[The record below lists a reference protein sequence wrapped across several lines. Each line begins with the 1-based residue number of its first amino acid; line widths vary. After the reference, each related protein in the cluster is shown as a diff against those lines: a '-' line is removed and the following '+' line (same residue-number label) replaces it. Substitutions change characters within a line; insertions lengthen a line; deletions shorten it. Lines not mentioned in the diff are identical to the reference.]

1 MIHDTRHTKRNIT
14 RDMNLALDHVLSDRA
29 EEALHAHLSTAPS
42 DVALW
47 DRLQAVDGLLRSE
60 PMLQAP
66 PDFASKVMASIA
78 AGTAPSTAPARRLTI
93 SRAALELLLAVV
105 IVVPLAA
112 TAVIAILRWLSNP
125 AALNNLMQQIV
136 LTLNSIAQAVAS
148 LFQMIA
154 SYLTGNS
161 ALPALL
167 TTIIPLVMIW
177 GWFMWYTSQR
187 RRQVVYRIPV
197 RVIA

>member
-1 MIHDTRHTKRNIT
+1 MIHDTRHTKRNIA
-14 RDMNLALDHVLSDRA
+14 RDMNLALDHTLSDKA
-29 EEALHAHLSTAPS
+29 EAALHAHLSTAPG
-42 DVALW
+42 DAALW
-47 DRLQAVDGLLRSE
+47 DRLQAVDGLLGNE
-60 PMLQAP
+60 PMVQAP
-66 PDFASKVMASIA
+66 PDFASKVMASIT
-78 AGTAPSTAPARRLTI
+78 AGTAPSTVPARRLTI
-93 SRAALELLLAVV
+93 SRSALELLLAVV

-112 TAVIAILRWLSNP
+112 TAITALLRWLSDP

-136 LTLNSIAQAVAS
+136 LTLNSIAEAVAS
-148 LFQMIA
+148 LFQIIA
-154 SYLTGNS
+154 SYLAGNA

>member
-1 MIHDTRHTKRNIT
+1 MIHDTHHAKHNIK
-14 RDMNLALDHVLSDRA
+14 RDMNLALDHALPDQA
-29 EEALHAHLSTAPS
+29 EAAFHVHLSTTPGDA
-42 DVALW
+42 ALW
-47 DRLQAVDGLLRSE
+47 DRLQAVDGLLKSE
-60 PMLQAP
+60 PMVQAP

-78 AGTAPSTAPARRLTI
+78 AGTAPSKAPAGRLARTGSI
-93 SRAALELLLAVV
+93 LELLLAVV

-112 TAVIAILRWLSNP
+112 TAVIAVLRWLSDP

-136 LTLNSIAQAVAS
+136 LALNSIAQAVAS
-148 LFQMIA
+148 LFQVLA
-154 SYLTGNS
+154 NFLTGN
-161 ALPALL
+161 AVLPALL
-167 TTIIPLVMIW
+167 TTIIPLIMIW

>member
-1 MIHDTRHTKRNIT
+1 MIHDTRHTKRNIK
-14 RDMNLALDHVLSDRA
+14 RDMNLALDHVLSEKA
-29 EEALHAHLSTAPS
+29 EAALHAHLSTSPS

-60 PMLQAP
+60 PMVQAP

-78 AGTAPSTAPARRLTI
+78 AGTAPSKAPAKRPIR
-93 SRAALELLLAVV
+93 SGSALELLLAVV

-148 LFQMIA
+148 LCQALA
-154 SYLTGNS
+154 SYLTGN
-161 ALPALL
+161 AVLPALL
-167 TTIIPLVMIW
+167 TTIIPLIMIW
-177 GWFMWYTSQR
+177 GWFMWYTAQR

>member
-1 MIHDTRHTKRNIT
+1 
-14 RDMNLALDHVLSDRA
+14 
-29 EEALHAHLSTAPS
+29 
-42 DVALW
+42 
-47 DRLQAVDGLLRSE
+47 
-60 PMLQAP
+60 
-66 PDFASKVMASIA
+66 
-78 AGTAPSTAPARRLTI
+78 
-93 SRAALELLLAVV
+93 
-105 IVVPLAA
+105 VPLAA
-112 TAVIAILRWLSNP
+112 TAITALLRWLSDP

-136 LTLNSIAQAVAS
+136 LTLNSIAEAVAS
-148 LFQMIA
+148 LFQIIA
-154 SYLTGNS
+154 SYLAGNA